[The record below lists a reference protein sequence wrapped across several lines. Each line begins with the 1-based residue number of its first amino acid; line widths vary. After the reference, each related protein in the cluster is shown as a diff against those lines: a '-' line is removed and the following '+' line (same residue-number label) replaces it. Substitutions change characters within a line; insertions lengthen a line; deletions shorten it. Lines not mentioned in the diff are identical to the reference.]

1 MADDIREATS
11 LRVIS
16 HCGGGF
22 KNQMKKADKSLASI
36 ALLIGKIEANARSGD
51 GEKLRNGKGR
61 PVWGGRTGDFG
72 QSGTDTLSCRN
83 ARHIR
88 KRLTSFIYL
97 KTE

>member
-1 MADDIREATS
+1 M
-11 LRVIS
+11 IS
-16 HCGGGF
+16 HCGGGNS

-36 ALLIGKIEANARSGD
+36 ALLIGKMRGKLQ
-51 GEKLRNGKGR
+51 GQVTVKRLRNGKGR

-72 QSGTDTLSCRN
+72 KVELIPFLVAN
-83 ARHIR
+83 ARRIR